1 MNKIEDDTESS
12 NSELIKKY
20 RFLFTLPKS
29 RIISVLIG
37 IFSYVAFPLSYLI
50 RFRPSVFG
58 INHTLI
64 KKSRILNLRRLSI
77 SIAFINI
84 ICILLLLI
92 TSYILPFSRI
102 TADYIL
108 ILFVQVAINLIIFV
122 PLLAGNFSESYMIAI
137 LLILPQ
143 LVITLSQMHILFSFD
158 IIASCISGILI
169 VLVALISLHKINKF
183 SINKFNTPTF
193 ELLTS
198 FLNSWMN
205 SDGTSLEDFL
215 ERNSEEKNTLTWLIH
230 LETESKKRLAIIIPY
245 IHPGPFHPIGSYN
258 LVKELSDFFKSRGYD
273 HCFILHGPVDHTF
286 NLCSRQAV
294 NKYLDQLSLDKIEA
308 KYASIS
314 VPNSK
319 IFNGIRLT

>member
-50 RFRPSVFG
+50 RFRPSVFE
-58 INHTLI
+58 IVTVA
-64 KKSRILNLRRLSI
+64 SM
-77 SIAFINI
+77 
-84 ICILLLLI
+84 LLI

-193 ELLTS
+193 EL
-198 FLNSWMN
+198 
-205 SDGTSLEDFL
+205 
-215 ERNSEEKNTLTWLIH
+215 
-230 LETESKKRLAIIIPY
+230 
-245 IHPGPFHPIGSYN
+245 
-258 LVKELSDFFKSRGYD
+258 
-273 HCFILHGPVDHTF
+273 
-286 NLCSRQAV
+286 
-294 NKYLDQLSLDKIEA
+294 
-308 KYASIS
+308 
-314 VPNSK
+314 
-319 IFNGIRLT
+319 